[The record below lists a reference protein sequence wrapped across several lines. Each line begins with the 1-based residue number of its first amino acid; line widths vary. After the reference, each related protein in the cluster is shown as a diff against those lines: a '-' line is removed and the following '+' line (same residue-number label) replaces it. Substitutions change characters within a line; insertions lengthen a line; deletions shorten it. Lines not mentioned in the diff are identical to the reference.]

1 MLKSVSDDH
10 DNVEPLRTDA
20 VIAAELRG
28 QISPLLD
35 QLCRIM
41 SQARTEGY
49 EVAWSILPD
58 SFGRHLRVTEIAIK
72 KQL

>member
-1 MLKSVSDDH
+1 MLQIADQT
-10 DNVEPLRTDA
+10 DNVQPLRTDA
-20 VIAAELRG
+20 VVASELRA

-35 QLCRIM
+35 QLCKIM
-41 SQARTEGY
+41 SQARADGY

-58 SFGRHLRVTEIAIK
+58 SFGRYLRVTEIAIK